1 MVNLGYYIKATE
13 LAEFGNFIEA
23 MLKLKGLT
31 QNFKE
36 LKDGKNTEN
45 AWNNINILFKN
56 EN

>member
-45 AWNNINILFKN
+45 A
-56 EN
+56 